1 LNIGEWISK
10 RAQIAPERVFLAE
23 KEKTLSN
30 QAFNSRVNATAH
42 ALGHLGVSKGR
53 RVALLMSNSGAFLEI
68 FFACAKTGA
77 IMVPLNFRLATP
89 ELLYILR
96 DSEPDVLIYSPEFS
110 DKVREIR
117 EAKPDVGQYF
127 RAWGED
133 APGDARFD
141 AFVEAFPSDEP
152 LEMLGVD
159 LTDPLFIMYTSG
171 TTGDPKGAV
180 LTHRNILFGA
190 IHSLLGYGVDRSY
203 KSLVVAPLFHIG
215 ALAASVTPIVYAGGS
230 LVVSS
235 FYNASETIKTICRE
249 KINYM
254 FAVPVMYQMM
264 ADAPEWNDADL
275 SHVHFFISG
284 GAPIPL
290 AVIRKYQDEK
300 GIGFVQGYALTET
313 GRLTSLDLEDSI
325 SKAGSV
331 GKEVFHVNLRIVDDA
346 GRDLPAGEPG
356 EIWVQ
361 GPNVFA
367 GYWRKEK
374 ETRSA
379 FRDGW
384 FATGDMG
391 RRDGEGFI
399 YLVGRKV
406 EMIIS
411 SGENIYPVE
420 VERAISSL
428 PEVKEAAVI
437 GLPDAKRGEVV
448 GAFVI
453 AKPGAALSEDG
464 LIRSLAD
471 KIARYKIPRRVFI
484 VDEFPRNAGGKVLK
498 RILKKRLEEE

>member
-1 LNIGEWISK
+1 
-10 RAQIAPERVFLAE
+10 
-23 KEKTLSN
+23 
-30 QAFNSRVNATAH
+30 
-42 ALGHLGVSKGR
+42 
-53 RVALLMSNSGAFLEI
+53 M
-68 FFACAKTGA
+68 
-77 IMVPLNFRLATP
+77 
-89 ELLYILR
+89 
-96 DSEPDVLIYSPEFS
+96 
-110 DKVREIR
+110 
-117 EAKPDVGQYF
+117 
-127 RAWGED
+127 
-133 APGDARFD
+133 
-141 AFVEAFPSDEP
+141 
-152 LEMLGVD
+152 
-159 LTDPLFIMYTSG
+159 
-171 TTGDPKGAV
+171 
-180 LTHRNILFGA
+180 
-190 IHSLLGYGVDRSY
+190 
-203 KSLVVAPLFHIG
+203 
-215 ALAASVTPIVYAGGS
+215 
-230 LVVSS
+230 
-235 FYNASETIKTICRE
+235 
-249 KINYM
+249 
-254 FAVPVMYQMM
+254 
-264 ADAPEWNDADL
+264 
-275 SHVHFFISG
+275 
-284 GAPIPL
+284 
-290 AVIRKYQDEK
+290 
-300 GIGFVQGYALTET
+300 
-313 GRLTSLDLEDSI
+313 
-325 SKAGSV
+325 
-331 GKEVFHVNLRIVDDA
+331 
-346 GRDLPAGEPG
+346 
-356 EIWVQ
+356 Q